1 MKTPNVCSIPH
12 LLDVDPMAPFEFH
25 FPTTT
30 DDFWWDDMDTLGSDY
45 DYSDTQ
51 LSDCESEPDA
61 DLDLSFNS
69 EFYRISHNPISMS
82 TKEEDKIC
90 RRSPREDDIV
100 QKLISTIAK
109 AAPTN
114 VYKRQKLSMK
124 RKRSRKKR
132 KKMIVCNVEPEL
144 RTLWLNFVDV
154 LPAMDPVLPA
164 PTPTTLPTINLM
176 NVNKQMLR
184 RLPDVNSFPI
194 LSCSYDEEFYTK
206 PIQYR
211 KDSSIMG
218 TKFNN
223 PQGYPF
229 GFLPGIMTD
238 LGPVPP
244 PSSATYG
251 YVWTDAGWRVKAEL
265 PRPQLDDPGG
275 GHARLHGQGRGR
287 RGDG

>member
-12 LLDVDPMAPFEFH
+12 LLDVDPTAPFEFH

-45 DYSDTQ
+45 DCSDNQ
-51 LSDCESEPDA
+51 FSDYSEPDA

-69 EFYRISHNPISMS
+69 TFYRISNIPTSMS

-90 RRSPREDDIV
+90 RRSPQEDDIV
-100 QKLISTIAK
+100 PKLISTITK

-124 RKRSRKKR
+124 RKRNRKKR
-132 KKMIVCNVEPEL
+132 KKMIVCNVEPEF

-154 LPAMDPVLPA
+154 LPAMDPVLPS
-164 PTPTTLPTINLM
+164 PTPTTLPTINL
-176 NVNKQMLR
+176 NTVNKQMLR
-184 RLPDVNSFPI
+184 RLPDVNAFPI
-194 LSCSYDEEFYTK
+194 LSCSNDPDFYTK

-211 KDSSIMG
+211 RDSSITG
-218 TKFNN
+218 TQFEH

-229 GFLPGIMTD
+229 GYLSAIMTD

-251 YVWTDAGWRVKAEL
+251 YVWTEAGWRVKAEL

-275 GHARLHGQGRGR
+275 GHGRLHGQGRGR
-287 RGDG
+287 QGDG

>member
-1 MKTPNVCSIPH
+1 MKTPNVCSVPIPH

-45 DYSDTQ
+45 DCSDTQ
-51 LSDCESEPDA
+51 FSDCDCEPDA

-69 EFYRISHNPISMS
+69 TFYHISNIPTSMS
-82 TKEEDKIC
+82 TKEEGKIC
-90 RRSPREDDIV
+90 RRSPQEDDIV
-100 QKLISTIAK
+100 PKLISTIAK

-132 KKMIVCNVEPEL
+132 KKMIVSNVEPEF

-154 LPAMDPVLPA
+154 LPAMDPVLPS
-164 PTPTTLPTINLM
+164 PTPTTLPTINLTT
-176 NVNKQMLR
+176 VNKQMLR
-184 RLPDVNSFPI
+184 RLPDVKAFPI
-194 LSCSYDEEFYTK
+194 LSCSNDPDFYTK
-206 PIQYR
+206 PIQYKR
-211 KDSSIMG
+211 DSSITG
-218 TKFNN
+218 TQFEH

-229 GFLPGIMTD
+229 GYLSAIMTD

-244 PSSATYG
+244 PSSATFG
-251 YVWTDAGWRVKAEL
+251 YVWTEAGWRVKAEVPL
-265 PRPQLDDPGG
+265 PQRDDPGG
-275 GHARLHGQGRGR
+275 GRLHGQGRGG
-287 RGDG
+287 RGEG